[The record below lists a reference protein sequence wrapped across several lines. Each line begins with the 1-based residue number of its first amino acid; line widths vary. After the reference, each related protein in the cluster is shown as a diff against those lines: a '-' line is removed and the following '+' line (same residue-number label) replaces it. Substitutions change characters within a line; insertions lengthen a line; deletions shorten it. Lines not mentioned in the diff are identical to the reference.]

1 MRDFPPTIRTNRSK
15 CCSRKD
21 KGCLNGSGGRVTYTL
36 RIRLWIGEQI
46 IATHAEEI
54 VLNPSNSLTP
64 PICVQDFPRDYKI
77 AQAKILSSL
86 FMRNRKVLA
95 LSVLEPEPLKYDSKM
110 DMLHTKLGF
119 SITSEDI
126 AFPSTES
133 LGLVMERCEVKLGL
147 NAKTVVSSSPLQA
160 QPTASQIRYSPSLF
174 EVIQEYPSKIR
185 TLNLPAWK
193 EMRWEDTRINKGMS
207 SLDFWYAVFLT
218 CGQDI

>member
-1 MRDFPPTIRTNRSK
+1 M
-15 CCSRKD
+15 
-21 KGCLNGSGGRVTYTL
+21 
-36 RIRLWIGEQI
+36 GEQI
-46 IATHAEEI
+46 VATHAEEI

-77 AQAKILSSL
+77 SQAKILRSL
-86 FMRNRKVLA
+86 LTRTRKVLE
-95 LSVLEPEPLKYDSKM
+95 LSVLEPEPLEYDSKT
-110 DMLHTKLGF
+110 DMLHTKLDF
-119 SITSEDI
+119 AIASEDI

-147 NAKTVVSSSPLQA
+147 KAKTVVSSKPLQA
-160 QPTASQIRYSPSLF
+160 QPTASQIRNSPCLF
-174 EVIQEYPSKIR
+174 EVIQEYPNSIR

-193 EMRWEDTRINKGMS
+193 EMRWEDTRVNKGMS